1 MTQVDAWPCSDQ
13 LAVSP
18 ELFAERLTDSKLD
31 EETTEIAAH
40 SSATG
45 CRIDG
50 EKEGWWERRLV
61 MSDNS
66 VFSTYI
72 SLSEGSK

>member
-1 MTQVDAWPCSDQ
+1 M
-13 LAVSP
+13 SP

-40 SSATG
+40 SSSRG
-45 CRIDG
+45 RRMDK
-50 EKEGWWERRLV
+50 EKEGRWERKLV

-72 SLSEGSK
+72 SLTEGSK